1 MVKNMT
7 DKPIQYGRI
16 RSTEDLGNLV
26 RRHRKGRGLTLK
38 TAGGF
43 AGLGIRF
50 LSEFE
55 RGKETAE
62 IGKVL
67 KALEALE
74 LEVIIRPRNYR
85 SNRDIHGA
93 LADSEGSY
101 PAVNSDDI
109 ILSGGPAPIPRAIL
123 AELARRHHIKQ
134 LALFGSAA
142 RGELT
147 PSSDIDLLV
156 EFEQGMAPSLG
167 GMTAINNAF
176 SALFDGRKVDI
187 ATPAILNN
195 PYRRREIEKDMELL
209 YAA

>member
-1 MVKNMT
+1 MSDNPV
-7 DKPIQYGRI
+7 QYGRVQDA
-16 RSTEDLGNLV
+16 EDLGNLV
-26 RRHRKGRGLTLK
+26 RRYRKGCGLSLK
-38 TAGGF
+38 ATGDL

-62 IGKVL
+62 IGKIL
-67 KALEALE
+67 KALEALG
-74 LEVIIRPRNYR
+74 LEMIIRPGSYR
-85 SNRDIHGA
+85 SSGSIRDVP
-93 LADSEGSY
+93 ADFKGLY
-101 PAVNSDDI
+101 PAVNADDI
-109 ILSGGPAPIPRAIL
+109 ILPGGLAPVSRIVL
-123 AELARRHHIKQ
+123 AELARRYHIKQ

-147 PSSDIDLLV
+147 PSSDVDLLV
-156 EFEQGMAPSLG
+156 EFEQGKAPSLG

-176 SALFDGRKVDI
+176 SSLFGGRKVDI

>member
-1 MVKNMT
+1 MSDNPV
-7 DKPIQYGRI
+7 QYGRVQD
-16 RSTEDLGNLV
+16 TEDLGNLV
-26 RRHRKGRGLTLK
+26 RRYRKGCGLSLK
-38 TAGGF
+38 ATGDL

-55 RGKETAE
+55 RGKKTAE
-62 IGKVL
+62 IGKIL
-67 KALEALE
+67 KALEALG
-74 LEVIIRPRNYR
+74 LEMIIRPGSYR
-85 SNRDIHGA
+85 SSGYIRDVS
-93 LADSEGSY
+93 ADFKSLY
-101 PAVNSDDI
+101 PAVNADDI
-109 ILSGGPAPIPRAIL
+109 ILPGGLAPVSRIVL
-123 AELARRHHIKQ
+123 AELARRYHIKQ

-147 PSSDIDLLV
+147 SSSDVDLLV
-156 EFEQGMAPSLG
+156 EFEQGKAPSLG

-176 SALFDGRKVDI
+176 SSLFGGRKVDI

>member
-1 MVKNMT
+1 MSDNPV
-7 DKPIQYGRI
+7 QYGRVQDA
-16 RSTEDLGNLV
+16 EDLGNLV
-26 RRHRKGRGLTLK
+26 RRYRKGCGLSLK
-38 TAGGF
+38 ATGDL

-62 IGKVL
+62 IGKIL
-67 KALEALE
+67 NALEALG
-74 LEVIIRPRNYR
+74 LDMIIRP
-85 SNRDIHGA
+85 
-93 LADSEGSY
+93 GSY
-101 PAVNSDDI
+101 RPSGCMRGVPADFKGLYPAANADDI
-109 ILSGGPAPIPRAIL
+109 ILPGGLAPVSRIVL

-156 EFEQGMAPSLG
+156 EFEQGKAPSLG

-176 SALFDGRKVDI
+176 SSLFDGRKVDI